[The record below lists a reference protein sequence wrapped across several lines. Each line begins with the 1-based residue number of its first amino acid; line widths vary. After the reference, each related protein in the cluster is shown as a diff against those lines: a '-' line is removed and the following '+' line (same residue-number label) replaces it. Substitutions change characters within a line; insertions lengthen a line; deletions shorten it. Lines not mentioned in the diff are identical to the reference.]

1 MEHSRLC
8 SVSPKRAIPSN
19 WAIDS
24 NSVLIHPVDSTLVDQ
39 ANRVRKGMEQGRN
52 VVYKHNDP
60 PFHRTVYCQTLR
72 HR

>member
-1 MEHSRLC
+1 MEHSRSC
-8 SVSPKRAIPSN
+8 SMSSKRVIPSN

-24 NSVLIHPVDSTLVDQ
+24 NRVFIHPMDSTLVDQ
-39 ANRVRKGMEQGRN
+39 ANRVRMSLEQERN

-60 PFHRTVYCQTLR
+60 PFHRTVYYQTLR

>member
-1 MEHSRLC
+1 MEHSRSC
-8 SVSPKRAIPSN
+8 SMSPKQAIPSN

-24 NSVLIHPVDSTLVDQ
+24 NRVFIHPMDSTLVDQ
-39 ANRVRKGMEQGRN
+39 ANRVRMSLEQKRN

-60 PFHRTVYCQTLR
+60 SFHRTVYYQTLR